1 MEYKGRPIMELN
13 KLPAWA
19 YHEDELDELF
29 GSVCCEIDGVKYV
42 YDIVK
47 EYKDN
52 KEAEYRKMFDV
63 LGM

>member
-1 MEYKGRPIMELN
+1 MELN
-13 KLPAWA
+13 ELPAWA